1 MVEPTRPDSKWSC
14 RRKLKKHRQM
24 TSKEARQ
31 RKLKEIK
38 RGCGRLGKNGRPG
51 GVSRRSGIG
60 CHAGRHG
67 EVCRGG
73 FWGPAEGGCGVDGRH
88 AGGPARR
95 RGSVPGLWQ
104 GVPTDEEIEARGR
117 AGWRRSSAISAWGN
131 RVWTRSPRAESSRH
145 RSTQDHPPRH
155 DLFDQQRGAHGL
167 HTISP
172 GGTPA
177 HQFPGGAPRKTD
189 QQAGQRDG
197 KVLERRT
204 FGGSD
209 SSTASRGDLRRRPPS
224 SLDHQPPNF
233 PVFPKMSTAR
243 AR

>member
-1 MVEPTRPDSKWSC
+1 MVAREAFLDGPALDVTLADMEEYAVAASGALLKGAVESMTATQGGQLGEEAPCPVCGKVCPLTRKS
-14 RRKLKKHRQM
+14 
-24 TSKEARQ
+24 
-31 RKLKEIK
+31 
-38 RGCGRLGKNGRPG
+38 RPVAVRSG
-51 GVSRRSGIG
+51 DGHRRSQRGAIASG
-60 CHAGRHG
+60 HA
-67 EVCRGG
+67 RGG
-73 FWGPAEGGCGVDGRH
+73 REG
-88 AGGPARR
+88 
-95 RGSVPGLWQ
+95 
-104 GVPTDEEIEARGR
+104 
-117 AGWRRSSAISAWGN
+117 
-131 RVWTRSPRAESSRH
+131 SRH

-167 HTISP
+167 PTISP

-177 HQFPGGAPRKTD
+177 HPFPGGVPRKTD
-189 QQAGQRDG
+189 QQAGQRGG

-224 SLDHQPPNF
+224 SLDHQPPSF